1 MDLKM
6 MFSLTV
12 ISSIATTLFL
22 LVNMFWKYIL
32 GNLTLEVKI
41 FLTVTGAVKM
51 ISKLQDVNLS
61 VFEASLKFETN

>member
-12 ISSIATTLFL
+12 ISSFATTLFL

>member
-1 MDLKM
+1 

>member
-1 MDLKM
+1 M